1 VTLAVLYVR
10 AVHACP
16 SDEEL
21 VLLLEGVLEH
31 TAVAR
36 IETHVDRCAACAS
49 LVANLGAI
57 GTPTPADHR
66 DLSSVD
72 PDHYVFA
79 DEIARGGMG
88 RILRA
93 RDRRL
98 GREVAIKEN
107 FVKQGAHARR
117 FEREARITARLQ
129 HPSIVQVHEA
139 GVWPTGEPFFSM
151 QLVAGRPFS
160 DAIAEATTLDK
171 RLALLPNVLAVADA
185 IAYAHSQ
192 DVIHRD
198 LKPRNV
204 IVGEFGETIVID
216 WGLAKLLNAEE
227 TDDPSGPTFAAGS
240 GDDRTE
246 AGTVMGTPAYMP
258 PEQALGEPVDQRA
271 DVYAL
276 GALLFHVLAG
286 RPPVIGSSSNEMLA
300 TIVAGDA
307 PSLADIQP
315 GVPPDL
321 LAIVAKA
328 TAHEPANRYP
338 SARELAADLRK
349 FQTGQLVSAH
359 RYSRRQLVLRWLRR
373 HRTAMIVAA
382 VAVAV
387 VVTVGIVSVSKIVR
401 AEHVAEDERR
411 EAERNRGDAEE
422 LMSFMLG
429 DLREKLQPIGKLE
442 VLETVAKKATAYYEQ
457 RPDSHG
463 FRDLQQ
469 RAVALGSVGDVLLAQ
484 GHTAAAVAQ
493 YRVALAE
500 TEALAAANPGDER
513 VLRHLAV
520 RHNHLGSALFEQGDT
535 TGALVEY
542 RADMAITSPIAAA
555 HPNDVARQRDLSVTH
570 EKIADTLFLR
580 GDFAGALAEY
590 RASLAISEHIAVLAP
605 SAKADRD
612 LAIGHG
618 RLAEALAG
626 HEELAAAIDE
636 DRAALAI
643 RVRLAAA
650 DPSNTDDQRGLSA
663 LHNSLG
669 ELLETKGSSAE
680 AISHFRAAQVVDEK
694 LAARDPTNVD
704 WVSDLAFSH
713 ANLGKSERKLGDDAA
728 ALIDFRAA
736 LAIQERLAAQDP
748 THADRERD
756 IEISHKGIGDIFV
769 ARKQLAAAR
778 TEYDSELAIA
788 EKLAARDP
796 SNAAW
801 QRDLGIVHEK
811 LGHVDEL
818 GEQWDAAAEH
828 YRMCMAI
835 RAGLA
840 ARDPSN
846 FGWVNDLAVSHYNLG
861 EVLAK
866 RDVAA
871 AIAEHR
877 MALEVSELLLSRDPD
892 NKQLQGDV
900 ADSKQEI
907 AKLLKRR

>member
-1 VTLAVLYVR
+1 VN
-10 AVHACP
+10 ACP

-79 DEIARGGMG
+79 DELARGGMG

-107 FVKQGAHARR
+107 FVKHGAHARR

-160 DAIAEATTLDK
+160 DAIAEANTLDK

-192 DVIHRD
+192 GVIHRD

-216 WGLAKLLNAEE
+216 WGLAKLVNAED

-286 RPPVIGSSSNEMLA
+286 RPPVIGNSSDEMLA

-328 TAHEPANRYP
+328 TAHATADRYP
-338 SARELAADLRK
+338 TARELAADLRK

-373 HRTAMIVAA
+373 HRTAMTVAA
-382 VAVAV
+382 IATAV
-387 VVTVGIVSVSKIVR
+387 VVTVGIVSVRQIVR
-401 AEHVAEDERR
+401 AQHVAEDERR

-457 RPDSHG
+457 RPDSRG

-493 YRVALAE
+493 YRIALAE

-535 TGALVEY
+535 DAALAEY
-542 RADMAITSPIAAA
+542 RADLAISAAVAAA
-555 HPNDVARQRDLSVTH
+555 HPDDAPRQRDLSVTH
-570 EKIADTLFLR
+570 EKIADALGSR
-580 GDFAGALAEY
+580 GEFAAALAEY
-590 RASLAISEHIAVLAP
+590 RTSVALSERVAALAP

-612 LAIGHG
+612 LSIGHQ
-618 RLAEALAG
+618 RLGEMLGAHDDLP
-626 HEELAAAIDE
+626 
-636 DRAALAI
+636 AALAESRASLAI
-643 RVRLAAA
+643 REKLAAA
-650 DPSNTDDQRGLSA
+650 DPSNTDDQRGLSGN
-663 LHNSLG
+663 HNAIG
-669 ELLETKGSSAE
+669 ELLEHQGDLSGAIAE
-680 AISHFRAAQVVDEK
+680 FRAAQRIDEK
-694 LAARDPTNVD
+694 LVARDPTNVD
-704 WVSDLAFSH
+704 WASDLAFAH
-713 ANLGKSERKLGDDAA
+713 ANLGKTEREQGDNVA
-728 ALIDFRAA
+728 ALADFRAA
-736 LAIQERLAAQDP
+736 LAIQERLATQDP
-748 THADRERD
+748 THTDRQRD

-769 ARKQLAAAR
+769 ARKQVTAAR
-778 TEYDSELAIA
+778 AEYDSELVIA
-788 EKLAARDP
+788 QKLAARDP
-796 SNAAW
+796 SNAPW

-818 GEQWDAAAEH
+818 DEQWDAAAEH
-828 YRMCMAI
+828 YSVCLAI

-846 FGWVNDLAVSHYNLG
+846 VGWVNDLAVSHYNLG

-866 RDVAA
+866 RDVPA

-877 MALEVSELLLSRDPD
+877 AALEVSELLLSHDPD
-892 NKQLQGDV
+892 NKQLQRDV
-900 ADSKQEI
+900 ADSKEEI

>member
-1 VTLAVLYVR
+1 MN
-10 AVHACP
+10 ACP
-16 SDEEL
+16 SDEDL
-21 VLLLEGVLEH
+21 VLLLEGALEH

-57 GTPTPADHR
+57 GTPAPADHR
-66 DLSSVD
+66 DLTSVD

-107 FVKQGAHARR
+107 FVKHGINARR

-160 DAIAEATTLDK
+160 EAIAEATTLDK

-192 DVIHRD
+192 GVIHRD

-216 WGLAKLLNAEE
+216 WGLAKLLHGDEA
-227 TDDPSGPTFAAGS
+227 DDASGPTFAAGS

-258 PEQALGEPVDQRA
+258 PEQALGEAVDQRA

-286 RPPVIGSSSNEMLA
+286 RPPVVGNSSDEMLA

-307 PSLADIQP
+307 PSLGELQP

-328 TAHEPANRYP
+328 TAHAPADRYP

-359 RYSRRQLVLRWLRR
+359 RYSRRQLALRWLRR
-373 HRTAMIVAA
+373 HRTAVTVAA

-387 VVTVGIVSVSKIVR
+387 LVTIGVISVRQVVR
-401 AEHVAEDERR
+401 AQHVAEDERR

-429 DLREKLQPIGKLE
+429 DLREKLQPVGKLD
-442 VLETVAKKATAYYEQ
+442 VLETVAQKATAYYER
-457 RPDSHG
+457 RPDPHDL
-463 FRDLQQ
+463 RDRLQ

-493 YRVALAE
+493 YRTALAE
-500 TEALAAANPGDER
+500 TEALAAANPGDEKLQR
-513 VLRHLAV
+513 TLAV
-520 RHNHLGSALFEQGDT
+520 RHNHLGGALSAQGDT
-535 TGALVEY
+535 EAALAEF
-542 RADMAITSPIAAA
+542 RADLAITGPLAAA
-555 HPNDVARQRDLSVTH
+555 HPDDAARQRDLSVTH
-570 EKIADTLFLR
+570 EKIAEVLGMR
-580 GDFAGALAEY
+580 GELPAALAEFRTSLALSERVAVLAPGAKADRDMSIGHERIGETLAMHDEMPAALVEY
-590 RASLAISEHIAVLAP
+590 RASLAI
-605 SAKADRD
+605 
-612 LAIGHG
+612 
-618 RLAEALAG
+618 
-626 HEELAAAIDE
+626 HE
-636 DRAALAI
+636 
-643 RVRLAAA
+643 RLAAA
-650 DPSNTDDQRGLSA
+650 DPSNTDDQRGLSGI
-663 LHNSLG
+663 HNAIG
-669 ELLETKGSSAE
+669 ELLEMQGDSAS
-680 AISHFRAAQVVDEK
+680 AIGEFRSAQRIDEK
-694 LAARDPTNVD
+694 LVARDPTNVD
-704 WVSDLAFSH
+704 WAMDLAFSH
-713 ANLGKSERKLGDDAA
+713 ANLGKSERKQGDTAA
-728 ALIDFRAA
+728 ALADFRAA
-736 LAIQERLAAQDP
+736 LAIQERLAKEDP
-748 THADRERD
+748 THADRQRD
-756 IEISHKGIGDIFV
+756 IEVSHKGIGDIFV
-769 ARKQLAAAR
+769 DRKELAAAR
-778 TEYDSELAIA
+778 AEYSSELAIA
-788 EKLAARDP
+788 EQLAARDP
-796 SNAAW
+796 HNATW
-801 QRDLGIVHEK
+801 QRDLGIVYEK

-818 GEQWDAAAEH
+818 GEKWDAAAEH
-828 YRMCMAI
+828 YRVCLAI
-835 RAGLA
+835 RAGIA

-846 FGWVNDLAVSHYNLG
+846 VGWVNDLAVSHYNLA

-877 MALEVSELLLSRDPD
+877 AALEVSKLLLSRDPD
-892 NKQLQGDV
+892 NKQLQSDV
-900 ADSKQEI
+900 ADSKEEI
-907 AKLLKRR
+907 AKLVKRAR